1 MKRFHPSWA
10 AAAVAALLVAC
21 SGGGEGDQA
30 PRVHYGKMVT
40 FGDSLSDIGS
50 YGVGIVAA
58 FSGGAG
64 GHYTINGTD
73 ESLNWTERLAAT
85 LGLTALCPA
94 QTGLNTS
101 KAATGFDPVP
111 VVNHEGCYSYAQ
123 GGSRV
128 TELWGPGNI
137 NLLINFGDTGG
148 ALGQLTDPVVNQI
161 GRHLDAAG
169 GTFAADDLVTVMAG
183 GNDLFMTIPFVFQG
197 TLAATGDLDQAK
209 AAANAAMAAAGTQL
223 AGYVKDLIVAK
234 GAQRVVVVNLPDV
247 SSTPAFLGADA
258 DNGTEA
264 DDFVTRALVLGLVQ
278 SFNGAL
284 ATGLKDTGDHVLQVD
299 AFTVGQDQTA
309 HPTQYGLT
317 NVTTPACDIGPTG
330 ALAALPTS
338 LVCTDSTLVVP
349 AAQAATFQYADGV
362 HPTPYGYKLLSQ
374 LVTQEMAKKGWL

>member
-10 AAAVAALLVAC
+10 AVAVAALLVAC

-50 YGVGIVAA
+50 YGVAPGIVYAL
-58 FSGGAG
+58 SGGAG
-64 GHYTINGTD
+64 GHYTINGTA

-85 LGLTALCPA
+85 LGLADLCPA

-123 GGSRV
+123 GGARV
-128 TELWGPGNI
+128 TELWGPANI
-137 NLLINFGDTGG
+137 NLLINFGDPSG

-161 GRHLDAAG
+161 GRHLDAVG

-197 TLAATGDLDQAK
+197 TLAATGSVEQAT
-209 AAANAAMAAAGTQL
+209 AAANAAMAAAGSQL

-258 DNGTEA
+258 DSGTEA

-278 SFNGAL
+278 AFNGAL
-284 ATGLKDTGDHVLQVD
+284 ATGLNGTGDHVLQVD

-309 HPTQYGLT
+309 HPSQYGLT
-317 NVTTPACDIGPTG
+317 NVTTPACDLAG

-338 LVCTDSTLVVP
+338 LICTDSTLVVP
-349 AAQAATFQYADGV
+349 AEQAATYQYADGV